1 MTPLTAKQPHR
12 THLLAW
18 LALILTVGFL
28 TTAAVNYFVARDKIR
43 QSILAQELPLTGDN
57 IYSELQKD
65 LLRPVFI
72 SSLMARDT
80 FVRDWVIAG
89 EQDSD
94 AMVRYLNEIRTQY
107 NTITSFFV
115 SERTRT
121 YYYYGGHLKQVREDE
136 PRDRWYFRVRGM
148 KQPYETNVDPDLA
161 NRDTMTVFINHRVL
175 DYRNN
180 FIGVTGVGLTLEKVS
195 RLIDNYQTR
204 FQRRIFF
211 VSSSGEVM
219 LRGSTGV
226 ERSHLKLD
234 DMPGLRSVAPR
245 ILKAG
250 EQQVRLQYERD
261 GSVVHV
267 NSRFIPELGWYLVVE
282 QDETTE
288 MAPLRQMAMVHGL
301 ISLMVTLAVLGLT
314 WYAIRYYQR
323 RLEQMA
329 STDKL
334 TGLYNRQALDA
345 LLDQAVKDVKRHGGA
360 LSIVVL
366 DIDRFKEINDKHG
379 HAAGD
384 VVIVAIA
391 DLLKSRLRQN
401 DIVARWGGEEFLL
414 LLRNCPADEALRI
427 AQDIRRAIAE
437 TDIALPRETVRVTL
451 SGGIAQHVPD
461 ETANAMFVRA
471 DEALYRA
478 KMAGRDRLEMSGRLG
493 LMEASVSTS

>member
-1 MTPLTAKQPHR
+1 MFRFKAQQPHR

-18 LALILTVGFL
+18 LALILALGFL
-28 TTAAVNYFVARDKIR
+28 TTAVINYMMARDKIR
-43 QSILAQELPLTGDN
+43 ESILAQELPLTGDN

-65 LLRPVFI
+65 MLRPVFI

-80 FVRDWVIAG
+80 FLRDWVIAG
-89 EQDSD
+89 EQDSE
-94 AMVRYLNEIRTQY
+94 ALVRYLNEIRTQY
-107 NTITSFFV
+107 GTITSFFV
-115 SERTRT
+115 SEHTRT
-121 YYYYGGHLKQVREDE
+121 YYYYGGHLKQVREEE

-161 NRDTMTVFINHRVL
+161 NRDTMTVFINHRVM
-175 DYRNN
+175 DYHNN
-180 FIGVTGVGLTLEKVS
+180 FIGVAGVGLTLEKVS
-195 RLIDNYQTR
+195 RLIDSYQTR

-226 ERSHLKLD
+226 ERSHLALN
-234 DMPGLRSVAPR
+234 DMPGLRAIAPQ
-245 ILKAG
+245 ILASG
-250 EQQVRLQYERD
+250 EEQVQLQYERN

-282 QDETTE
+282 QDET
-288 MAPLRQMAMVHGL
+288 AALSPLRQMAMLHGL
-301 ISLMVTLAVLGLT
+301 ISLLVTLAVLGMT

-323 RLEQMA
+323 RLEQLA

-345 LLDQAVKDVKRHGGA
+345 LLEQAVKDVKRNGGA

-384 VVIVAIA
+384 IVIGAIA

-427 AQDIRRAIAE
+427 AQDVRRSLAE
-437 TDIALPRETVRVTL
+437 TDIALPNTAVRVTL
-451 SGGIAQHVPD
+451 SGGVAEYMPN
-461 ETANAMFVRA
+461 ETASALFIRA

-478 KMAGRDRLEMSGRLG
+478 KLGGRDRVEMSGMLA
-493 LMEASVSTS
+493 LMDTAASVP

>member
-28 TTAAVNYFVARDKIR
+28 TTAAVNYFVAREKVR
-43 QSILAQELPLTGDN
+43 ETILAQELPLTGDN

-89 EQDSD
+89 EQDPG
-94 AMVRYLNEIRTQY
+94 AMARYLNEIRTQY

-121 YYYYGGHLKQVREDE
+121 YYYYGGKLKQVHEDE
-136 PRDRWYFRVRGM
+136 PRDRWYFRVRDM
-148 KQPYETNVDPDLA
+148 KQLYETNVDPDMA

-175 DYRNN
+175 DYHNN
-180 FIGVTGVGLTLEKVS
+180 LIGVTGVGLTLEKVS
-195 RLIDNYQTR
+195 KLIDSYQAR
-204 FQRRIFF
+204 FHRRIFF
-211 VSSSGEVM
+211 VSESGEVM

-234 DMPGLRSVAPR
+234 DMPGIRNIASQ
-245 ILKAG
+245 ITKAG
-250 EQQVRLQYERD
+250 EQQVRLQYKRK

-282 QDETTE
+282 QDEAAE
-288 MAPLRQMAMVHGL
+288 LAPLRQMALVHVL
-301 ISLMVTLAVLGLT
+301 ISLLVTLAVLGLT

-323 RLEQMA
+323 SLEQMA

-345 LLDQAVKDVKRHGGA
+345 LLDQAVKDVKRNGGT

-366 DIDRFKEINDKHG
+366 DIDRFKEINDRHG
-379 HAAGD
+379 HSAGD
-384 VVIVAIA
+384 TVIVAIA

-414 LLRNCPADEALRI
+414 LLRNCPGDEALRI
-427 AQDIRRAIAE
+427 AQEIRHAIAE

-451 SGGIAQHVPD
+451 SGGIAEYVAG
-461 ETANAMFVRA
+461 ESANALFVRA

-478 KMAGRDRLEMSGRLG
+478 KVSGRDRVEMSGRLG
-493 LMEASVSTS
+493 LMEASVSIS